1 VIKEFAGLLRATWVE
16 YERDRARYLA
26 VAMIYYAGVS
36 LIPLL
41 VLLLS
46 GLGLLVRFWPTAVT
60 AEQDVLAAVEGYV
73 GPDGLA
79 LAQSLLDKLQQESYI
94 AMFVGLAGIVFT
106 STNLFKQL
114 RLAFRAIWHHEPV
127 LTSGSVRAVV
137 RTTVLEQA
145 IAFVMVLGGGALLL
159 AALVLVG
166 STRWLNEQIFD
177 ALSSLPLLSKIAGY
191 LVTATGGL
199 VLAIV
204 TFWPLFKFLPP
215 VRIPW
220 HTAWPATL
228 LSAVAWV
235 LAIEFL
241 SLYGRFFGDSTTGAI
256 GGLFAALL
264 WMNTVSQVLFFGAEL
279 CKVQESQHPPLAVKT
294 RGPSAPSA
302 PTPSSRRY
310 TG

>member
-1 VIKEFAGLLRATWVE
+1 VIKRFTGLLRATWVE

-46 GLGLLVRFWPTAVT
+46 GLGLLVRFWPTAVST
-60 AEQDVLAAVEGYV
+60 ERDVLAAVGGYI

-79 LAQSLLDKLQQESYI
+79 VAQSLLEILRQESYI

-106 STNLFKQL
+106 SANLFKQL
-114 RLAFRAIWHHEPV
+114 RQAFRAIWHHEPV
-127 LTSGSVRAVV
+127 LTSGSVRTVV
-137 RTTVLEQA
+137 RMTILEQTIA
-145 IAFVMVLGGGALLL
+145 IVMVLVGGAMLL
-159 AALVLVG
+159 AALVLVA
-166 STRWLNEQIFD
+166 STRWLNERLFD
-177 ALSSLPLLSKIAGY
+177 VLSDLPLVRQLAGY

-199 VLAIV
+199 VLAII

-215 VRIPW
+215 VRITW
-220 HTAWPATL
+220 RAAGPATL
-228 LSAVAWV
+228 LSAVTWV

-241 SLYGRFFGDSTTGAI
+241 SLYGRWFGDSTTGAV
-256 GGLFAALL
+256 GGLFAALV

-279 CKVQESQHPPLAVKT
+279 CKVQDQAMAT
-294 RGPSAPSA
+294 RSEVINRTSPFE
-302 PTPSSRRY
+302 
-310 TG
+310 